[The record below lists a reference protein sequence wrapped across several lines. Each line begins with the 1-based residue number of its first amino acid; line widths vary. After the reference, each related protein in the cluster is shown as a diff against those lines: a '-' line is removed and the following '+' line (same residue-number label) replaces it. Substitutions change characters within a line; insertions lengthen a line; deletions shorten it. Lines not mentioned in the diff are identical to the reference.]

1 MLKKPQARNDCS
13 FPFWTQLSPHGTIR
27 LSLKQKHAHIQNGHE
42 RVQNTFLDVL
52 QPTVLPAPR
61 CQLLLLVTITT
72 SDCCFLLLWFLTQH
86 AMAVSTNIV
95 AAVDCCFHNIL
106 FIVAVAV
113 MLPSPKATG
122 CCFYSNT
129 TTVSTVT
136 PPLFLQLSSLPLDC
150 CFCSKNVH
158 CRHQLIVDSVA
169 LLSQPNSIAVQ
180 CAGAGAAIV
189 TVAIIAHCT
198 GVIVKITAISTI
210 VNATG

>member
-1 MLKKPQARNDCS
+1 
-13 FPFWTQLSPHGTIR
+13 
-27 LSLKQKHAHIQNGHE
+27 
-42 RVQNTFLDVL
+42 
-52 QPTVLPAPR
+52 LPAPR

-189 TVAIIAHCT
+189 AVASLLTALVSLSKSLPFLQLSSPPDDCSFHCLCHKYIVDCRSRHIAVLAPSPQPLLFLQPSSPDDCCLFEEQ
-198 GVIVKITAISTI
+198 I
-210 VNATG
+210 